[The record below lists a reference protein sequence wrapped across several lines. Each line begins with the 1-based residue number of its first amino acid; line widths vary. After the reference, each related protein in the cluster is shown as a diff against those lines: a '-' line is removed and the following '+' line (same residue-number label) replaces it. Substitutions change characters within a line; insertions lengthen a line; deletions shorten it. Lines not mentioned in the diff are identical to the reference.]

1 MSNVVN
7 FPVKEW
13 LGYESAEALLEAAL
27 EKSTYLSD
35 LESAF
40 RVVWSLEIN
49 KGQYPEVSFGKYI
62 VKAERPD
69 GELAGLFGLLPHNLY
84 LIPRKAWGTELHEKY
99 SKMS

>member
-13 LGYESAEALLEAAL
+13 LGYGSAEALLEAAL
-27 EKSTYLSD
+27 EKSTYVSN
-35 LESAF
+35 LECAS

-49 KGQYPEVSFGKYI
+49 EGQYPEISFGKYI
-62 VKAERPD
+62 VRAEKSD
-69 GELAGLFGLLPHNLY
+69 GELAALFGLLPHNLY
-84 LIPRKAWGTELHEKY
+84 LIPRMAWGTELHEKY